1 MDIKTTT
8 YNEDKK
14 IGWTNQLRNMLKEE
28 GQIKEKDTSI
38 KHSINESARQTPH
51 KHEIELERDLS
62 RSCSSV

>member
-1 MDIKTTT
+1 M
-8 YNEDKK
+8 
-14 IGWTNQLRNMLKEE
+14 GWTNQLRNMLKEE

-51 KHEIELERDLS
+51 KHEIELEQDLS